1 VAGYLLDSNHAN
13 RLVDPQ
19 HPVRLRI
26 RAAIL
31 QGDVFY
37 LILPVITETVFGFSI
52 LPRAVRNRLEW
63 QVVRPSLVLLDLDE
77 VHATDAADLQVR
89 LRRGGRQLTIVDAL
103 ISAAALRHD
112 LVVLTTDNDFSH
124 VPQLHIENWL
134 AQ

>member
-1 VAGYLLDSNHAN
+1 
-13 RLVDPQ
+13 
-19 HPVRLRI
+19 
-26 RAAIL
+26 
-31 QGDVFY
+31 VFY

-103 ISAAALRHD
+103 IAVAALRHD
-112 LVVLTTDNDFSH
+112 LLVLTSDHDFSH
-124 VPQLHIENWL
+124 VPQLRRENWL
-134 AQ
+134 AT